1 MDFDNIVTLYDED
14 GNEIEFEIIEQ
25 VKFRGKEYFLLW
37 GEDEDEE
44 DVFVVVTKN

>member
-44 DVFVVVTKN
+44 RV